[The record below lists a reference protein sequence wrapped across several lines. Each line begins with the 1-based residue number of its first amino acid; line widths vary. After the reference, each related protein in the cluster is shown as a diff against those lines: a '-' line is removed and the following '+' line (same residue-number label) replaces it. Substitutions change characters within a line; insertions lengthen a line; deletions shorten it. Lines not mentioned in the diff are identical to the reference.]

1 MGKMEATAY
10 LQVINDAGTGTI
22 QEMNKPELVLGRNSD
37 CDISIENFGISRRH
51 ARILHIQDE
60 FFLEDLHSTNGT
72 FLNDQP
78 IHNRQ
83 KIADGDRIRISD
95 IIFEFHYGV
104 SHQVPPAAR
113 PAPPKVSVNDE
124 AGDEKLA
131 VASQRE
137 ACIHPSPLPAREGNE
152 QQSSTHLQAELKAQL
167 QQQGI
172 ENEREFADRLQQGI
186 LPSQAPELPGYQFY
200 QYYCPAAHMGGDFYD
215 YVFQYDGRLMVF
227 MADIT
232 GHGATAAMLIAR
244 LALEIRS
251 SLLISSTPSDMM
263 RNLNHALFRYLPQD
277 HFIKMVVVELVPATG
292 QATLVNAGHQQPLL
306 HSQDGKVCQLGGDQA
321 GLPLGVTDDADY
333 TEISCALPCGGTLIL
348 YTDGMGQATSPS
360 GQAYGHERIRSQA
373 ATAHGG
379 PLEIGERLVADVR
392 QFIGSAEQRDDIC
405 VVCLGRD

>member
-1 MGKMEATAY
+1 MEVTAY
-10 LQVINDAGTGTI
+10 LQVVNDAGTGTI

-37 CDISIENFGISRRH
+37 CDISIEDFGISRRH
-51 ARILHIQDE
+51 AQILHIQDD

-83 KIADGDRIRISD
+83 KIANGDRIRISD
-95 IIFEFHYGV
+95 ITFEFHHDV
-104 SHQVPPAAR
+104 SLQAPPAAR
-113 PAPPKVSVNDE
+113 PAPPKISVHDE
-124 AGDEKLA
+124 TGDEKLA
-131 VASQRE
+131 VVSQCE
-137 ACIHPSPLPAREGNE
+137 VCPHPSPLLEREENE
-152 QQSSTHLQAELKAQL
+152 KQSSTSLHAELKVPL
-167 QQQGI
+167 RQQGI

-186 LPSQAPELPGYQFY
+186 LPSHAPELPGYRFY
-200 QYYCPAAHMGGDFYD
+200 QYYCPAAHTGGDFYD
-215 YVFQYDGRLMVF
+215 YVLMYDGRLMVF

-292 QATLVNAGHQQPLL
+292 EATLVNAGHQQPLL
-306 HSQDGKVCQLGGDQA
+306 HSQDGKVRQLGGDQA
-321 GLPLGVTDDADY
+321 GLPLGVADDADY
-333 TEISCALPCGGTLIL
+333 TEIPCVLPCDGTLIL

-360 GQAYGHERIRSQA
+360 GQVYGHERIRSQVA
-373 ATAHGG
+373 AVHGSSV
-379 PLEIGERLVADVR
+379 EIGERLVADVR
-392 QFIGSAEQRDDIC
+392 QFIGGAEQRDDLC
-405 VVCLGRD
+405 VVCLGRE